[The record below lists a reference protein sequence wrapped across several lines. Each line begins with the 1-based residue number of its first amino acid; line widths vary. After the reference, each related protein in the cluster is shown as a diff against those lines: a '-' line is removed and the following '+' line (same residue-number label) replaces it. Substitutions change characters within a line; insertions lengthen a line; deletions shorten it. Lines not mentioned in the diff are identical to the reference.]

1 MAAWQDIAAKEVAAE
16 LSDAAEEDEEVQ
28 YRLLLNRA
36 ESVHWSTYTWPLKY
50 LSSEMFILFSV

>member
-36 ESVHWSTYTWPLKY
+36 ESVHWSTYIWPLKY